1 MLIEALEVRLEE
13 GREEKDFPGE
23 EGMEGCVGRGVCMPA
38 AQSHG
43 LVSGVHEKA
52 HGSGLQG
59 DGGGCAGI
67 WVKAL
72 F

>member
-1 MLIEALEVRLEE
+1 
-13 GREEKDFPGE
+13 
-23 EGMEGCVGRGVCMPA
+23 MEGCVGRGVCMPA